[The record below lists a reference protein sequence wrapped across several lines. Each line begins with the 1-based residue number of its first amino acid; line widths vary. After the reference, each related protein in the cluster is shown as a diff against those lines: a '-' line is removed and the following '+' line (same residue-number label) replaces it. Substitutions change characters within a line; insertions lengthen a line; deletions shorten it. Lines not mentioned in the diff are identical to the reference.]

1 MINATIFAA
10 VAGAV
15 LSFAMP
21 TTAEACSIRGNHCG
35 YPSWAANAF
44 EGRFGFRGNP
54 AILTDRY
61 EGQPPRNVY
70 RTRGKKRR

>member
-1 MINATIFAA
+1 MQSQIIFA
-10 VAGAV
+10 VAV
-15 LSFAMP
+15 LAGVLSSGTPAQ
-21 TTAEACSIRGNHCG
+21 ACSIRGNHCG

-70 RTRGKKRR
+70 RARGNRR

>member
-1 MINATIFAA
+1 MQSLIIFA
-10 VAGAV
+10 VAV
-15 LSFAMP
+15 LAGVLSSGTSAQ
-21 TTAEACSIRGNHCG
+21 ACSIRGKFCG

-70 RTRGKKRR
+70 RARGNRR